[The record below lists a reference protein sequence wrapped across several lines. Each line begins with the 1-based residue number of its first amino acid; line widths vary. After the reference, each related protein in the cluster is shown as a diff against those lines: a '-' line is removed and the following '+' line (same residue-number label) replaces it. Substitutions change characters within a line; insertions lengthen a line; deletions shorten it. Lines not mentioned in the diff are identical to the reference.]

1 MSASGIE
8 RRRDPRT
15 QSYVPIS
22 LRREGASEETP
33 AHLLDLSTGGAAL
46 LTTAYDAPGVGE
58 HIDVRFQLAANNEDG
73 DEPEERSETGIVMN
87 TRTPDRGVSR
97 IGIRFVQHRS
107 MDADV
112 FDPLDVLSDHRRCV
126 SNAGDSS
133 RWETARSFD
142 RIGKPELLE
151 V

>member
-1 MSASGIE
+1 MSASAIE
-8 RRRDPRT
+8 RRRNPRT

-22 LRREGASEETP
+22 LRREGGSEETP

-46 LTTAYDAPGVGE
+46 LTTAHDAPHVGE
-58 HIDVRFQLAANNEDG
+58 HIDVRFEIAANNEDG
-73 DEPEERSETGIVMN
+73 DVPEERRESGIVMN
-87 TRTPDRGVSR
+87 ARTPDRGVSR

-107 MDADV
+107 MDTGA
-112 FDPLDVLSDHRRCV
+112 FDPLDVLSDHRKCV
-126 SNAGDSS
+126 SGPGASS

-142 RIGKPELLE
+142 RINKPEFLQ

>member
-22 LRREGASEETP
+22 LRREGVGTETP

-58 HIDVRFQLAANNEDG
+58 HIDIRFQLAANNEDG
-73 DEPEERSETGIVMN
+73 NEPEERRETGIVMN
-87 TRTPDRGVSR
+87 ARTPDRGVSR
-97 IGIRFVQHRS
+97 IGIRFIQHRS
-107 MDADV
+107 LDIDL
-112 FDPLDVLSDHRRCV
+112 FDPLDVLSDHRKCV
-126 SNAGDSS
+126 SGGGSSS

-142 RIGKPELLE
+142 RITKPEMLE